1 MFFNKRIK
9 YFNLHNMCVEIENE
23 LKYITIGLLLSFIL
37 VTFTS
42 ESIILQT
49 ITKIITVLS
58 LCLSAILLKYIVNL
72 SPKHN
77 IWENNPAEN
86 TTLDAYKQN
95 LLNQS
100 KLAKRNEPRELVI
113 SNIPNYS
120 NIQQKLRFELG

>member
-1 MFFNKRIK
+1 MLFNKRIK
-9 YFNLHNMCVEIENE
+9 YFNLQNMCIEIENE

-37 VTFTS
+37 ISFNS

-72 SPKHN
+72 TPKHN
-77 IWENNPAEN
+77 IWENNPSDGSVD
-86 TTLDAYKQN
+86 LYRQN
-95 LLNQS
+95 KLNQL
-100 KLAKRNEPRELVI
+100 KLVKRNEPRELII

-120 NIQQKLRFELG
+120 NIQQKLRLELGN